1 MKNLTTHKNW
11 LREEVTPP
19 LLRRTGTRVNKLQR
33 DWDRDFSFQTLDRDA
48 AWVFHRN
55 LHKKYYGKKLEKLR
69 RTGRQVTVEV
79 RSG

>member
-48 AWVFHRN
+48 
-55 LHKKYYGKKLEKLR
+55 LGCYCDSICSQ
-69 RTGRQVTVEV
+69 GRF
-79 RSG
+79 RGG